1 MPALPEMVF
10 PDSWLRLDHE
20 KGCGLAFYAL
30 DALKRVDTNHDPLK
44 VAAAEEWGRTRSAE
58 TLTPIVIECAIFQRR
73 ELGEGERVCSA
84 I

>member
-1 MPALPEMVF
+1 MVF

-30 DALKRVDTNHDPLK
+30 DALQRVDTTHLPLK
-44 VAAAEEWGRTRSAE
+44 VAAAEEWGKTRSVE
-58 TLTPIVIECAIFQRR
+58 TAHILCNERRSLQRR
-73 ELGEGERVCSA
+73 EFGEGERLCQT

>member
-30 DALKRVDTNHDPLK
+30 DALKRVDTSHDPLK
-44 VAAAEEWGRTRSAE
+44 VAAAEEWGRTRLAD
-58 TLTPIVIECAIFQRR
+58 TLHTHCNGVCYFSE
-73 ELGEGERVCSA
+73 ERVWRR
-84 I
+84 